1 MKRKTWT
8 RIGTWLVSA
17 SMLVGMVPTYVL
29 AAQLPQAEPRAD
41 EGLVLHYDFES
52 LKTGTIVNDVSGNGK
67 SGEVMPRGSGVETKE
82 VEIFGETQTAIV
94 LQGGQPGT
102 GHNYVEMPAG
112 VLNGLDSV
120 TISCWVYVNQSS
132 GYARIWDIG
141 HNTTSYMYLLDSG
154 YNTGHTGYTAALT
167 NSGWGNERWAL
178 KRAPLWT
185 PAFGSSPPSP
195 LTGRPTP

>member
-102 GHNYVEMPAG
+102 ATTMWRCPPAC
-112 VLNGLDSV
+112 S
-120 TISCWVYVNQSS
+120 
-132 GYARIWDIG
+132 
-141 HNTTSYMYLLDSG
+141 
-154 YNTGHTGYTAALT
+154 TA
-167 NSGWGNERWAL
+167 
-178 KRAPLWT
+178 WT
-185 PAFGSSPPSP
+185 P
-195 LTGRPTP
+195 